1 MTFPHRVWV
10 TLGMIVFAF
19 AAFAPGAS
27 AQSLFLI
34 QPPPPPIGEDEVY
47 DPAAPL
53 YAMSLFAVEPP
64 QPRSYRVHDQ
74 VTIIIDET
82 TRQQAEQSLKTEKE
96 YDIQAALA
104 KFPSIRNL
112 LEFQLTNGDDSSLA
126 ELDLTAQNDF
136 NGKGTYK
143 RNDRFNAKITAEI
156 IDVKPNGTLVL
167 EARKEISKDEE
178 VQLLMLSGVCRRDDV
193 TDANTVLSSQL
204 ANLTLISRNEGQ
216 VKDSATKGLIPRVL
230 EFLFAF

>member
-1 MTFPHRVWV
+1 MMLPPRARVTF
-10 TLGMIVFAF
+10 GAIVLAL
-19 AAFAPGAS
+19 AAVAPTAS
-27 AQSLFLI
+27 GQSLFLI

-47 DPAAPL
+47 DPSAPL

-74 VTIIIDET
+74 VTIVIDET
-82 TRQQAEQSLKTEKE
+82 TRQQAQQSLKTEKE

-112 LEFQLTNGDDSSLA
+112 LEFQLTNGDDSTLA
-126 ELDLTAQNDF
+126 ELDLTGQNDF
-136 NGKGTYK
+136 NGKGTYL

-167 EARKEISKDEE
+167 EARKEIRKDEE
-178 VQLLMLSGVCRRDDV
+178 VQFLLLSGVCRRDDV
-193 TDANTVLSSQL
+193 TNANTVLSSQL

-216 VKDSATKGLIPRVL
+216 VKDSATRGLIPRVL